1 MSCLTIVELLFNRQ
15 SQASAALKGFADI
28 FGKLNMTKYTPLS
41 LHDFSPKK
49 GERLFEI
56 LYYCSPF
63 RGAVL

>member
-1 MSCLTIVELLFNRQ
+1 
-15 SQASAALKGFADI
+15 
-28 FGKLNMTKYTPLS
+28 MTKYTPLS
-41 LHDFSPKK
+41 LDDFSPKK